1 MSEVEGKEKDCL
13 TVVWCLFTN
22 QITAAI
28 KLVANII
35 ILMAY
40 KYPKCRIERE
50 RERERELV
58 CLSLNTS
65 RNPVI
70 L

>member
-1 MSEVEGKEKDCL
+1 MPISTIIVLYCL
-13 TVVWCLFTN
+13 VWYLFTN

-35 ILMAY
+35 ILMAD

-50 RERERELV
+50 RERERERELV
-58 CLSLNTS
+58 C
-65 RNPVI
+65 V
-70 L
+70 